1 MSSATALQAH
11 LLGRQPCEPVLQSME
26 EEAVGRNA
34 LTLHLLIQN
43 HVQCGNLEAALDLLL
58 AKDDTGAS
66 PASSAPPSL
75 ASSASITYTSIS
87 PPTFQYHGAGR
98 SAASLTGSGTL
109 ASVVRLAA
117 TQGETA
123 LAADLIQAFEDQGRR
138 LPEDVFSLLISASIA
153 ENDVRHTPLP
163 YRHTRSCRSNCCAS
177 LTRSRLRP
185 RSLVSDVSRT

>member
-1 MSSATALQAH
+1 MDEA
-11 LLGRQPCEPVLQSME
+11 
-26 EEAVGRNA
+26 AVGRNA

-66 PASSAPPSL
+66 PASSASPSL
-75 ASSASITYTSIS
+75 ASSASIPFTPTS
-87 PPTFQYHGAGR
+87 PPTFAYHGAGK
-98 SAASLTGSGTL
+98 SATTLTGSGTL

-153 ENDVRHTPLP
+153 ENDVRHHRFT
-163 YRHTRSCRSNCCAS
+163 HGCTQS
-177 LTRSRLRP
+177 
-185 RSLVSDVSRT
+185 